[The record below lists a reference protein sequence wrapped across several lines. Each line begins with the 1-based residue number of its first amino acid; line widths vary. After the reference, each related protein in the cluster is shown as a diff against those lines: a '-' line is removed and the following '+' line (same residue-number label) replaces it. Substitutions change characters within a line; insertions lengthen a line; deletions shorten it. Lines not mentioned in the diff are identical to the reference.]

1 MRDGRGVGN
10 RSEQD
15 RTGKVKIGEEGRTG
29 MESEGVV

>member
-15 RTGKVKIGEEGRTG
+15 RTGQVKIGGEDRKGK
-29 MESEGVV
+29 